1 MATKTRRLELRI
13 DDETDEFVT
22 RAAAML
28 HTTKSAFVADAA
40 RQAAHRVLGRSD
52 VTVMPP
58 EVFDALM
65 ASLDVPD
72 PTSSL
77 DKKLAGLPRLANR

>member
-1 MATKTRRLELRI
+1 
-13 DDETDEFVT
+13 
-22 RAAAML
+22 ML

-40 RQAAHRVLGRSD
+40 RQAAHRLLGRAD
-52 VTVMPP
+52 VTIMAP

-72 PTSSL
+72 PTSGL
-77 DKKLAGLPRLANR
+77 DQKLTGLPRVASD